1 MLLPIFYILYTFAAK
16 KFIEMIA
23 EATGIDLSTIVTAAV
38 GFCTTTASAI
48 VSWLLAK
55 RKYNAEVDSNV
66 IKNMQDSLEF
76 YAKLSDD
83 NKRRLDEARER
94 NKILEK
100 EIGQLRTQL
109 FELMTNI
116 CYDMS
121 CELRVRQFKGRKKI
135 RSYKTED
142 DNTKTL

>member
-1 MLLPIFYILYTFAAK
+1 MLLPIFYIFLTFATK
-16 KFIEMIA
+16 KFIDMIA
-23 EATGIDLSTIVTAAV
+23 EATGIDLSTIVTAVV

-55 RKYNAEVDSNV
+55 RKYNAEVDSSV

-83 NKRRLDEARER
+83 NKHRLDEARQR
-94 NKILEK
+94 NDMLEK
-100 EIGQLRTQL
+100 EIGELRRQL
-109 FELMTNI
+109 FELMSNI

-121 CELRVRQFKGRKKI
+121 CELRVRQQKK
-135 RSYKTED
+135 SYKRKREDED
-142 DNTKTL
+142 DPQSH

>member
-1 MLLPIFYILYTFAAK
+1 MFLPIFYILLTFAVK
-16 KFIEMIA
+16 KFIDMIA

-55 RKYNAEVDSNV
+55 RKYNAEVDSSV

-83 NKRRLDEARER
+83 NKHRLDETRQR
-94 NKILEK
+94 NEMLEK
-100 EIGQLRTQL
+100 EISELRRQM
-109 FELMTNI
+109 FELMSSI

-121 CELRVRQFKGRKKI
+121 CELRVRQQKKPSK
-135 RSYKTED
+135 RRREEED
-142 DNTKTL
+142 DPQSH

>member
-1 MLLPIFYILYTFAAK
+1 MLLFIFYILIIFAAFK
-16 KFIEMIA
+16 EYTNMIA
-23 EATGIDLSTIVTAAV
+23 EATGIDLSTIVTAVV

-83 NKRRLDEARER
+83 NKHRLDETRQR
-94 NKILEK
+94 NEMLEK
-100 EIGQLRTQL
+100 EIAELRRQL
-109 FELMTNI
+109 FELMSSI

-121 CELRVRQFKGRKKI
+121 CELRVRQQKKSYKRKKDD
-135 RSYKTED
+135 ED
-142 DNTKTL
+142 NPQSH

>member
-1 MLLPIFYILYTFAAK
+1 MLLPIFYILLTFAVK
-16 KFIEMIA
+16 KFMDMIA

-55 RKYNAEVDSNV
+55 RKYNAEVDSSV

-83 NKRRLDEARER
+83 NKHRLDETRQR
-94 NKILEK
+94 NEMLEK
-100 EIGQLRTQL
+100 EISELRRQM
-109 FELMTNI
+109 FELMSSI

-121 CELRVRQFKGRKKI
+121 CELRVRQQKK
-135 RSYKTED
+135 SYKRKREDED
-142 DNTKTL
+142 DPQSH

>member
-1 MLLPIFYILYTFAAK
+1 MFLTFAIK
-16 KFIEMIA
+16 KFMSMIA
-23 EATGIDLSTIVTAAV
+23 EATGIDLSTIVTAVV

-83 NKRRLDEARER
+83 NKHRLDEARQR
-94 NKILEK
+94 NDMLEK
-100 EIGQLRTQL
+100 EIGELRRQL
-109 FELMTNI
+109 FELMSNI

-121 CELRVRQFKGRKKI
+121 CELRVRQQKKSYNRK
-135 RSYKTED
+135 RED
-142 DNTKTL
+142 KDDPQSH

>member
-1 MLLPIFYILYTFAAK
+1 MLLPIFYILLIFAAK
-16 KFIEMIA
+16 NYMDMIA
-23 EATGIDLSTIVTAAV
+23 EATGIDLSTIVTAIV

-83 NKRRLDEARER
+83 NKHRLDETRQR
-94 NKILEK
+94 NEILEK
-100 EIGQLRTQL
+100 EIAELRRQM
-109 FELMTNI
+109 FELMSSI

-121 CELRVRQFKGRKKI
+121 CELRVRQQKK
-135 RSYKTED
+135 SYKKKKEDED
-142 DNTKTL
+142 DPQSH

>member
-1 MLLPIFYILYTFAAK
+1 MLLPIFYILLIFAAK
-16 KFIEMIA
+16 KFIDMIA

-83 NKRRLDEARER
+83 NKHRLDETRQR
-94 NKILEK
+94 NEMLEK
-100 EIGQLRTQL
+100 EISELRRQL
-109 FELMTNI
+109 FELMSSI

-121 CELRVRQFKGRKKI
+121 CELRVRQQKKPSK
-135 RSYKTED
+135 RRREDED
-142 DNTKTL
+142 DPQSH